1 MTANALP
8 NAAPL
13 FSALVFHYYVGIAQ
27 LVEFA
32 TDNRKVG
39 GSNPPADTM
48 LPWTADPLIT
58 TGGDRLVNRPR

>member
-1 MTANALP
+1 MHCH
-8 NAAPL
+8 AAPL
-13 FSALVFHYYVGIAQ
+13 FSRLVYVGIAQ

-39 GSNPPADTM
+39 GSRPPADTT

-58 TGGDRLVNRPR
+58 TGGDGLVSLLW